1 LRERHGKAET
11 FRSSAGIARLR
22 NRTTEKQSLFP
33 LISGAKPGEESAHLT
48 LTAFHGKI
56 LVMPLKY
63 QTGFGNEFATESVE
77 GALPVGRNSPQK
89 APLGLYAE
97 QFSGSAFTVPRA
109 GNKRTWT
116 YRIRPSVLHKPFRQI
131 ENKLFRSTPFDEVV
145 TTPNQ
150 LRWDPLALPNGPTDF
165 VDGITTIAGN
175 GDLFA
180 QTGIGIH
187 IYVCN
192 RDMEDRFFYNADGE
206 MLLVPEMG
214 SLTIYTELGVIEVS
228 PGEVC
233 CLPRGLKFRVTI
245 GATGGNPTGREG
257 VNARGYVCEN
267 YGAQF
272 RLPDLGP
279 IGANGLANPRD
290 FETPVAWYEDR
301 EGEMEQVAKFGGNLW
316 ACEIDHSPLDVV
328 AWHGNYAPYKYDL
341 RRFNTIGSISFDH
354 PDPSIFTVMTSPS
367 GEAGVANCDF
377 VIFPDRWLVAEDTF
391 RPPWYHRNTMS
402 EYMGLIY
409 GQYDAKEEGFVPG
422 GGSLHN
428 QMSAHGPDLDA
439 FEKASNADLKPQKL
453 SGTLAFMFE
462 SRYVIRPTKFAMDCA
477 ELQNEYSEVWQGLK
491 KNFS

>member
-1 LRERHGKAET
+1 MQLVY
-11 FRSSAGIARLR
+11 
-22 NRTTEKQSLFP
+22 QS
-33 LISGAKPGEESAHLT
+33 
-48 LTAFHGKI
+48 
-56 LVMPLKY
+56 
-63 QTGFGNEFATESVE
+63 GFGNEFATEAAE

-97 QFSGSAFTVPRA
+97 QFSGTAFTVPRTH
-109 GNKRTWT
+109 NKRTWT
-116 YRIRPSVLHKPFRQI
+116 YRIRPSVLHKPFTQI
-131 ENKLFRSTPFDEVV
+131 ENGMVRSTPFDEVV

-150 LRWDPLALPNGPTDF
+150 LRWDPLPLPSEPTDF
-165 VDGITTIAGN
+165 IDGITTIAGN
-175 GDLFA
+175 GDLFS

-187 IYVCN
+187 IYACN
-192 RDMEDRFFYNADGE
+192 ADMEGRYFYNADGE
-206 MLLVPEMG
+206 MLIVPEMG
-214 SLTIYTELGVIEVS
+214 SLTIYTELGVFAVG
-228 PGEVC
+228 PGELC
-233 CLPRGLKFRVTI
+233 CIPRGLKFRVDVS
-245 GATGGNPTGREG
+245 GGDASVNERAGRAPEG
-257 VNARGYVCEN
+257 TLPDGRVSARGYICEN
-267 YGAQF
+267 YGSQF

-290 FETPVAWYEDR
+290 FETPVAWYEDV
-301 EGEMEQVAKFGGNLW
+301 EGEFEQVAKFGGNLW
-316 ACEIDHSPLDVV
+316 SCTIGHSPLDVV

-354 PDPSIFTVMTSPS
+354 PDPSIFTVLTSPS
-367 GEAGVANCDF
+367 GEPGVANCDF

-462 SRYVIRPTKFAMDCA
+462 SRYIIRPTKFAMETA
-477 ELQNEYSEVWQGLK
+477 QLQHHYSDVWQGLK
-491 KNFS
+491 KNFTA